1 MGQSK
6 LRRKAARGGRKSG
19 GFGVREEAMFP
30 PPAEVL
36 NQFMDFAHVGG
47 GVYPIGGTD
56 LVPLS
61 PAPASPPSGRPVCYG
76 TLRLFHIFGQ
86 IDAVAHPLANLLLLI
101 DIDGRPIF
109 ALPGMAWVAI
119 MTDVPDRF
127 GEAGPAV
134 LAAAD
139 RLLEFHSADTACP
152 ICRGPQ
158 SGKGN

>member
-1 MGQSK
+1 MSAAGCIRSAG
-6 LRRKAARGGRKSG
+6 LISSRRLPLP
-19 GFGVREEAMFP
+19 FP
-30 PPAEVL
+30 R
-36 NQFMDFAHVGG
+36 
-47 GVYPIGGTD
+47 
-56 LVPLS
+56 
-61 PAPASPPSGRPVCYG
+61 PSGRPVCYG

-86 IDAVAHPLANLLLLI
+86 IDAVAHPLANMLLLI

-139 RLLEFHSADTACP
+139 RLLESHSADTACP

-158 SGKGN
+158 SGKGH